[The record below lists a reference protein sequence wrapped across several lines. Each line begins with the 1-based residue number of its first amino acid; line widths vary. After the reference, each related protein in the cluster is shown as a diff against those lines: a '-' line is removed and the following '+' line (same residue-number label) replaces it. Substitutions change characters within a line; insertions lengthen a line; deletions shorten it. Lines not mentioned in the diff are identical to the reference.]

1 MIKLMR
7 TLAVVSMLGSVS
19 YVAQA
24 DDTMKAPKGERTM
37 DQVYF
42 DFDSA
47 NVEGDLLTVA
57 NQLECTPKET
67 IILDAYAD
75 PVGTNAYNADL
86 AQRRAEAVKEKLV
99 DMGIKGDRIMLGI
112 FGERGERRSTHDQD
126 RRVEI
131 RTSDEPV
138 AALEDRRDGTA
149 VAVVEPGGTP
159 EEHPQVGKR

>member
-24 DDTMKAPKGERTM
+24 DDNMKAPKGERTM

-42 DFDSA
+42 DFDSS
-47 NVEGDLLTVA
+47 NVKGDLLNVA

-67 IILDAYAD
+67 IILDAYTD
-75 PVGTNAYNADL
+75 PVGSNTYNAGL

-99 DMGIKGDRIMLGI
+99 EMGIKGDRIMLGI
-112 FGERGERRSTHDQD
+112 FGERGERRGTNDQD

-138 AALEDRRDGTA
+138 AALEDRREGTA
-149 VAVVEPGGTP
+149 VAVAAPGETPVE
-159 EEHPQVGKR
+159 HQQVGKR